1 MSSSSNHNPPSM
13 KNQATTISIAEIEMA
28 LARLPESGDK
38 AAAGNRHAAVAMV
51 FAGDAKAPDL
61 CVIRRA
67 ERAGDPWSGQ
77 MAFPGGKSE
86 PQDDSLRHAAERET
100 LEEVG
105 LKLRAGQFVGA
116 LPHSPV
122 RSGGDE
128 SIASY
133 RLLPDRMGEACPEGL
148 AGTGAIP
155 VRRVDRQYFSGGPPA
170 SGSAAGIGP
179 FLDESDPGALVYVLG
194 AGDHTRSPLVIY
206 RHSEAIFRGSRFVSI
221 TMPSETVKPNQM
233 AYIAMPFALVADA
246 FAVAVVASVVVVAGL
261 LVVFVAG

>member
-1 MSSSSNHNPPSM
+1 MVYFYLRLLVVCAVGLMSSGC
-13 KNQATTISIAEIEMA
+13 ATIMLGSHASKEELRDHRIAEVVSAGI
-28 LARLPESGDK
+28 GD
-38 AAAGNRHAAVAMV
+38 G
-51 FAGDAKAPDL
+51 GDVRL
-61 CVIRRA
+61 CVTGWPA
-67 ERAGDPWSGQ
+67 ERDRDEKPA
-77 MAFPGGKSE
+77 AFSIFFPLSLFEGGSE
-86 PQDDSLRHAAERET
+86 GP
-100 LEEVG
+100 
-105 LKLRAGQFVGA
+105 
-116 LPHSPV
+116 PV
-122 RSGGDE
+122 LSGGDE

-194 AGDHTRSPLVIY
+194 AGDHTLSPLVIY
-206 RHSEAIFRGSRFVSI
+206 RHTEPIFRGSRFVSI